1 MKVSLTQEG
10 LLDPRKLEAW
20 TRRKQQSI
28 HQAMNRAMR
37 AQRQPMQAAAQ
48 GAMQSAFKVRKRA
61 FVRSMRAKVYDRDK
75 TRMPALYVGSKIPW
89 LGIHVTGGTIQGPK
103 KLLIPLL
110 PEHQRIG
117 RKAFRQVIQRLM
129 AAGNAYFIEKGD
141 RVILMAEVIPE
152 NAGVLRRFKR
162 AERARTGAKSIKR
175 GQEIPIAVL
184 VPSVQIKRRLD
195 FEGTVRRRMPDLAR
209 TIQHEL
215 DRV

>member
-1 MKVSLTQEG
+1 MKVSLVQEG

-28 HQAMNRAMR
+28 HQAMNRARR
-37 AQRQPMQAAAQ
+37 AQRRPMQEAAQ

-117 RKAFRQVIQRLM
+117 RKAFRQVIERLM

-195 FEGTVRRRMPDLAR
+195 LEGTVRRRLPELAQA
-209 TIQHEL
+209 IQGEL
-215 DRV
+215 TQV

>member
-195 FEGTVRRRMPDLAR
+195 FEGTVRRRLPDLAQA
-209 TIQHEL
+209 IQREL
-215 DRV
+215 ALI

>member
-103 KLLIPLL
+103 RLLIPLL

-117 RKAFRQVIQRLM
+117 RKAFRQVIERLM

-195 FEGTVRRRMPDLAR
+195 LEGTVRRRLPELAQA
-209 TIQHEL
+209 IQREL
-215 DRV
+215 TLV